1 MDAMTRATM
10 MRATGRMIVRDAR
23 LRYIGMMIAC
33 TMALAPLPSRAQS
46 SAPPAAAQSASPAH
60 PTYPSVHADSAAH
73 RLRPLDIDAY
83 RQLIASSHGDTVVLI
98 DFWATWCAPCKAE
111 MPQLIALTR
120 RRAAR
125 GVRLLTVSVDD
136 SAEYDAAI
144 RFLDSLG
151 APAPR
156 YVKQP
161 GQESAFIDAVDPQ
174 WSGALPALF
183 LYDRAGRRVARFVG
197 ETPHATIEAAIDSLL
212 AGNPAAGHR

>member
-1 MDAMTRATM
+1 VDGDT
-10 MRATGRMIVRDAR
+10 
-23 LRYIGMMIAC
+23 
-33 TMALAPLPSRAQS
+33 
-46 SAPPAAAQSASPAH
+46 SPR
-60 PTYPSVHADSAAH
+60 
-73 RLRPLDIDAY
+73 RLRPLDATTY
-83 RQLIASSHGDTVVLI
+83 RQVITSLRDTVVLV

-111 MPQLIALTR
+111 MPQLIALAR
-120 RRAAR
+120 RHASQ

-144 RFLDSLG
+144 RFLDSRG
-151 APAPR
+151 APARR

-161 GQESAFIDAVDPQ
+161 GQEGTFIDAIDPQ

-212 AGNPAAGHR
+212 AAQPGPRRP